1 MNSGDAKRVR
11 AVVFSGGRGSGAL
24 VRLLAANPNVDLTV
38 AINGYDDGK
47 STGEVRRY
55 LGNCLGPSDF
65 RKNAS
70 TIAATRKSCPAAL
83 VELLDHRLPEP
94 CSREDALAALRSI
107 EPDAPVVGAAA
118 KGVAAL
124 AAQLPSETRADLREA
139 LAAFER
145 DLATGRDRF
154 NFTDCAVGNLVFAG
168 HFLLAGR
175 NFNGAVDRYAA
186 LVGISPGVIMD
197 VTDGANAVLVALDRS
212 GALLAS
218 EAEIVDAGRRN
229 HIQEI
234 FLVDAP
240 LKETEGGEPELRAAI
255 AAHEKA
261 VRLEPALLPRIDEA
275 DLIVYAPGTQHS
287 SLLPSYMT
295 PGLGS
300 RIARNLRAAK
310 VLVTNLHEDAEIPDA
325 SAVEIVEKALFYLRE
340 KGANP
345 LPAPCLISH
354 YLINDPERAEAK
366 TPYIPLGSL
375 QRLEDPRLVRI
386 ANWEDAA
393 TGRHD
398 AARVIAPFVE
408 ALTARERRPSVAV
421 LLLGTDSRDKL
432 AQSVLEATRA
442 GLEALPVDATIL
454 YACDGALPAELTG
467 ALPFAAR
474 NVRAPAVAGAPGAPG
489 GDAAAF
495 RAAVTAG
502 AFDYVAL
509 FESSGMYRGEDLVG
523 LLGLLRG
530 GRVDAAWGSRRL
542 SLKDVRESYRVRFEK
557 SPLAGAISA
566 LGSHALSLATLALF
580 GRYVTDTLTGARAVR
595 RELLERVG
603 FALDD
608 KALNHR
614 LLGLVLGSGGDLF
627 ETPVNFLSMSP
638 KQTKRT
644 TVGDGLRALGAL
656 IAGRL
661 RGA

>member
-1 MNSGDAKRVR
+1 MGADEVKRVR
-11 AVVFSGGRGSGAL
+11 AIVFSGGRGSGAL

-94 CSREDALAALRSI
+94 CSEADALAALRAI
-107 EPDAPVVGAAA
+107 EPGAPATGAAA
-118 KGVAAL
+118 SRVAAL
-124 AAQLPSETRADLREA
+124 AAQLPDATRAALREA
-139 LAAFER
+139 LGAFER

-154 NFTDCAVGNLVFAG
+154 HFSDCAVGNLVFAG
-168 HFLLAGR
+168 LFLLAGR
-175 NFNGAVDRYAA
+175 DFNGAVDRYAA
-186 LVGISPGVIMD
+186 LVGVPAGVIMD

-218 EAEIVDAGRRN
+218 EADIVDAGRRN

-240 LKETEGGEPELRAAI
+240 LEDAGGGEAELRAQI
-255 AAHEKA
+255 GAHEKA
-261 VRLEPALLPRIDEA
+261 VRLNPALGPRIDEA

-295 PGLGS
+295 PGLGP

-310 VLVTNLHEDAEIPDA
+310 LLVTNIHEDAEIPDA

-354 YLINDPERAEAK
+354 YLINDPEHAEAAS
-366 TPYIPLGSL
+366 PYIPLGSL
-375 QRLEDPRLVRI
+375 QQLEDPRLVRI
-386 ANWEDAA
+386 ANWEDAG

-408 ALTARERRPSVAV
+408 ALTARELRPTVAV
-421 LLLGTDSRDKL
+421 LLLDTDSRDKL

-442 GLEALPVDATIL
+442 GLARLPVAATFLYASDAALPL
-454 YACDGALPAELTG
+454 ELTSE
-467 ALPFAAR
+467 LPFPAR
-474 NVRAPAVAGAPGAPG
+474 NVRASDAAPS
-489 GDAAAF
+489 GDVAAF
-495 RAAVTAG
+495 RAAVASG
-502 AFDYVAL
+502 GFDYVAL

-523 LLGLLRG
+523 LLALLRG

-542 SLKDVRESYRVRFEK
+542 SLQDVRESYRVRFEK

-566 LGSHALSLATLALF
+566 AGSHLLSLATLVLF
-580 GRYVTDTLTGARAVR
+580 GRYVSDTLSGARAVR

-603 FALDD
+603 FALGD

-614 LLGLVLGSGGDLF
+614 LLGAVLGSGGELF
-627 ETPVNFLSMSP
+627 ETPVHFLSMSP
-638 KQTKRT
+638 QQTKRT

-656 IAGRL
+656 ALGRL

>member
-1 MNSGDAKRVR
+1 MSAGDAKRVR
-11 AVVFSGGRGSGAL
+11 AIVFSGGRGSGAL

-70 TIAATRKSCPAAL
+70 TIAATCKSCPGAL

-94 CSREDALAALRSI
+94 CSREDALAALRCI
-107 EPDAPVVGAAA
+107 EPGAPVAGAAA
-118 KGVAAL
+118 PRVAAL
-124 AAQLPSETRADLREA
+124 AEQLPVETRAALREA

-145 DLATGRDRF
+145 DLATGRDEF
-154 NFTDCAVGNLVFAG
+154 HFTDCAVGNLVFAG

-175 NFNGAVDRYAA
+175 DFNGAVDRYAA
-186 LVGISPGVIMD
+186 LVGVPAGVIMD

-212 GALLAS
+212 GVLLAS
-218 EAEIVDAGRRN
+218 EADIVDAGRRN
-229 HIQEI
+229 YIQEI
-234 FLVDAP
+234 YLVDAT
-240 LKETEGGEPELRAAI
+240 LEKTEGSEAELRAAI
-255 AAHEKA
+255 AAHETTL
-261 VRLEPALLPRIDEA
+261 RLNPALLPRIDQA

-287 SLLPSYMT
+287 SLLPSYLT

-300 RIARNLRAAK
+300 RIARNLHAAK
-310 VLVTNLHEDAEIPDA
+310 VLVTNIHEDAEIPDA
-325 SAVEIVEKALFYLRE
+325 NAVEIVEKALYYLRE
-340 KGANP
+340 KGVNP

-354 YLINDPERAEAK
+354 YLINDPERAEAE

-375 QRLEDPRLVRI
+375 RRLEDPRLVRI

-398 AARVIAPFVE
+398 AAKVIAPFVD
-408 ALTARERRPSVAV
+408 ALTTREQRPSVAV
-421 LLLGTDSRDKL
+421 LLLETDSRDKL

-442 GLEALPVDATIL
+442 GLASLPVDVTFL
-454 YACDGALPAELTG
+454 YACEQSLPVELTSALPA
-467 ALPFAAR
+467 AAR
-474 NVRAPAVAGAPGAPG
+474 NVREPGTRD
-489 GDAAAF
+489 GDVAAF
-495 RAAVTAG
+495 RAAVQAG
-502 AFDYVAL
+502 GFDYVAL
-509 FESSGMYRGEDLVG
+509 FESSGMYRGEDLVS
-523 LLGLLRG
+523 LLGLLRN

-542 SLKDVRESYRVRFEK
+542 SVQDVRESYRVRFEK
-557 SPLAGAISA
+557 SPLAGALSS

-580 GRYVTDTLTGARAVR
+580 GRYVSDTLTGARAVR

-614 LLGLVLGSGGDLF
+614 LLGLVLGSGGELF
-627 ETPVNFLSMSP
+627 ETPVHFLSMSP
-638 KQTKRT
+638 EQAKRT
-644 TVGDGLRALGAL
+644 TVGDGLRSLGAL
-656 IAGRL
+656 ITGRL

>member
-1 MNSGDAKRVR
+1 VSTDGAKRVR
-11 AVVFSGGRGSGAL
+11 VIVFSGGRGSGAL
-24 VRLLAANPNVDLTV
+24 VRLLSANPNVDLTV

-70 TIAATRKSCPAAL
+70 TIAATTKSCPAAL

-107 EPDAPVVGAAA
+107 EPGAPAAGAAA
-118 KGVAAL
+118 ARVAAL
-124 AAQLPSETRADLREA
+124 AAQLPAETRAALREA
-139 LAAFER
+139 LGAFER
-145 DLATGRDRF
+145 DLATGRDQF

-175 NFNGAVDRYAA
+175 DFNGAVDRYSA
-186 LVGISPGVIMD
+186 LVGVPQGVIMD

-218 EAEIVDAGRRN
+218 EADIVDAGRRN

-234 FLVDAP
+234 YLVDAP
-240 LKETEGGEPELRAAI
+240 LKETEGSEADLRAAI
-255 AAHEKA
+255 AAHEKTL
-261 VRLEPALLPRIDEA
+261 RLNPALLPRIDQA

-310 VLVTNLHEDAEIPDA
+310 VLVTNIHEDAEIPDA
-325 SAVEIVEKALFYLRE
+325 SAVEIVEKALHYLRE
-340 KGANP
+340 KGTNP

-354 YLINDPERAEAK
+354 YLINDPEHAEAEA
-366 TPYIPLGSL
+366 PYIPLGSL

-398 AARVIAPFVE
+398 AAKVIAPFVE
-408 ALTARERRPSVAV
+408 ALTARETRPSVAV
-421 LLLGTDSRDKL
+421 LLLDTDSRDKL

-442 GLEALPVDATIL
+442 GLAKLPVDATFL
-454 YACDGALPAELTG
+454 YASDAPLPPELTEALPV
-467 ALPFAAR
+467 AAR
-474 NVRAPAVAGAPGAPG
+474 NVRAPGATRG
-489 GDAAAF
+489 GDVAAF
-495 RAAVTAG
+495 RAAVNAG
-502 AFDYVAL
+502 GFDYVAL

-523 LLGLLRG
+523 LLALLRG

-542 SLKDVRESYRVRFEK
+542 SLQDVRESYRVRFQK

-566 LGSHALSLATLALF
+566 LGSHTLSLATLALF
-580 GRYVTDTLTGARAVR
+580 GRYVTDTLSGARAVR
-595 RELLERVG
+595 SELLERVG

-614 LLGLVLGSGGDLF
+614 LLGLVLGGGGELF
-627 ETPVNFLSMSP
+627 ETPVHFLSMSP
-638 KQTKRT
+638 EQAKRT
-644 TVGDGLRALGAL
+644 NLGEGLRALGAL
-656 IAGRL
+656 VSGRL

>member
-1 MNSGDAKRVR
+1 VGADDAKRVR
-11 AVVFSGGRGSGAL
+11 AIVFSGGRGSGAL
-24 VRLLAANPNVDLTV
+24 VRLLAANPNVELTV

-70 TIAATRKSCPAAL
+70 TIAATRRSCPSAL
-83 VELLDHRLPEP
+83 VALLDHRLPEP
-94 CSREDALAALRSI
+94 CSREDALAALRCI
-107 EPDAPVVGAAA
+107 EPGAPVVGGAAPRIA
-118 KGVAAL
+118 EL
-124 AAQLPSETRADLREA
+124 AAQLPGETRAALREA
-139 LAAFER
+139 LGAFER
-145 DLATGRDRF
+145 DLATGRDQF
-154 NFTDCAVGNLVFAG
+154 NFSDCAIGNLVFAG
-168 HFLLAGR
+168 HFLLATR
-175 NFNGAVDRYAA
+175 DFNGAVDRYSA
-186 LVGISPGVIMD
+186 LVGVPPGVIMD

-212 GALLAS
+212 GVLLAS
-218 EAEIVDAGRRN
+218 EADIVDAGRRN

-234 FLVDAP
+234 YLVDAP
-240 LKETEGGEPELRAAI
+240 LKETDGSEAELRAAI
-255 AAHEKA
+255 AAREKTL
-261 VRLEPALLPRIDEA
+261 RLNPALLPRIDAA

-287 SLLPSYMT
+287 SLLPSYLT

-300 RIARNLRAAK
+300 RIARNLQAAK

-325 SAVEIVEKALFYLRE
+325 SAVEIVEKALYYLRE
-340 KGANP
+340 KGTNP

-354 YLINDPERAEAK
+354 YLINDPEHADAAA
-366 TPYIPLGSL
+366 PYIPLGSL
-375 QRLEDPRLVRI
+375 RRLEDPRLVRI

-408 ALTARERRPSVAV
+408 ALTTRERRPSVAV
-421 LLLGTDSRDKL
+421 LLLETDSRDKL

-442 GLEALPVDATIL
+442 GLAGVPVDVTFL
-454 YACDGALPAELTG
+454 YASEAALPAELTS

-474 NVRAPAVAGAPGAPG
+474 NVREPAARG
-489 GDAAAF
+489 GDVAAF
-495 RAAVTAG
+495 RSAVDAG
-502 AFDYVAL
+502 GYDYVAL

-542 SLKDVRESYRVRFEK
+542 SVQDVRESYRVRFQK
-557 SPLAGAISA
+557 DPLSGALSA

-580 GRYVTDTLTGARAVR
+580 GRYVTDTLSGARAVR
-595 RELLERVG
+595 RELLGRVG

-608 KALNHR
+608 KALNQR
-614 LLGLVLGSGGDLF
+614 LLGALLRDGGELF
-627 ETPVNFLSMSP
+627 ETPVHFLSMSP
-638 KQTKRT
+638 EQAKRT

>member
-1 MNSGDAKRVR
+1 MVR
-11 AVVFSGGRGSGAL
+11 AIVFSGGRGSGAL
-24 VRLLAANPNVDLTV
+24 VRLLAANPAVELTV

-70 TIAATRKSCPAAL
+70 TIAATRKSCPEAL
-83 VELLDHRLPEP
+83 VQLLDHRLPEP
-94 CSREDALAALRSI
+94 CTREDALAALRSI
-107 EPDAPVVGAAA
+107 EAGAAA
-118 KGVAAL
+118 AGPAAPKVAAL
-124 AAQLPSETRADLREA
+124 AEQLPSATRAALREA
-139 LAAFER
+139 LAAFEA
-145 DLATGRDRF
+145 DLATGRDHF

-175 NFNGAVDRYAA
+175 DFNAAVDRYSA
-186 LVGISPGVIMD
+186 LVGIPPGVIMD

-218 EAEIVDAGRRN
+218 EADIVDAGRRN

-240 LKETEGGEPELRAAI
+240 LKEAERGEVELRAAI
-255 AAHEKA
+255 AAHEKPL
-261 VRLEPALLPRIDEA
+261 RLNPALLPRIDAA

-287 SLLPSYMT
+287 SLLPSYLT

-300 RIARNLRAAK
+300 RIARNLHAAK

-325 SAVEIVEKALFYLRE
+325 SAVEIVEKALWYLRE
-340 KGANP
+340 KGANA

-354 YLINDPERAEAK
+354 YLINDPEHVERE

-398 AARVIAPFVE
+398 AARVIVPFVE
-408 ALTARERRPSVAV
+408 ALAARERRPRVAV
-421 LLLGTDSRDKL
+421 LLLETDSRDKL
-432 AQSVLEATRA
+432 AQSVIEAARA
-442 GLEALPVDATIL
+442 GLANVAVEPTFFYASDASLPS
-454 YACDGALPAELTG
+454 ELTS
-467 ALPFAAR
+467 ALPFATQ
-474 NVRAPAVAGAPGAPG
+474 NVRANGARE
-489 GDAAAF
+489 DVAAF
-495 RAAVTAG
+495 RTAVAAG
-502 AFDYVAL
+502 AFEYVVL

-542 SLKDVRESYRVRFEK
+542 SSQDVRESYRVRFEK

-566 LGSHALSLATLALF
+566 LGSQALSLATLALF
-580 GRYVTDTLTGARAVR
+580 GRYVTDTLSGVRAVR
-595 RELLERVG
+595 REALERAG

-614 LLGLVLGSGGDLF
+614 LIGLVLGSGGELF
-627 ETPVNFLSMSP
+627 ETPVHFLSMSP
-638 KQTKRT
+638 EQAKRT
-644 TVGDGLRALGAL
+644 TVGEGLRALGAL
-656 IAGRL
+656 ISGRL
-661 RGA
+661 SRA

>member
-1 MNSGDAKRVR
+1 VSAGDAKRVR
-11 AVVFSGGRGSGAL
+11 VVVFSGGRGSGAL
-24 VRLLAANPNVDLTV
+24 VRLLAANPHVDLTV

-94 CSREDALAALRSI
+94 CTREDALAALRSI
-107 EPDAPVVGAAA
+107 EPGATVSGGAAP
-118 KGVAAL
+118 KIAAL
-124 AAQLPSETRADLREA
+124 AAQLPDETRAALREA
-139 LAAFER
+139 LGAFER
-145 DLATGRDRF
+145 DLATGRDQF

-168 HFLLAGR
+168 HFLLAER
-175 NFNGAVDRYAA
+175 DFNRAVDRYAA
-186 LVGISPGVIMD
+186 LVGVPAGVIMD

-212 GALLAS
+212 GVLLAS
-218 EAEIVDAGRRN
+218 EADIVDAGRRN

-234 FLVDAP
+234 YLVDAP
-240 LKETEGGEPELRAAI
+240 LKDADGSEAEARAAI
-255 AAHEKA
+255 AAHERS
-261 VRLEPALLPRIDEA
+261 VRLNPALLPRIDEA

-310 VLVTNLHEDAEIPDA
+310 VLVTNIHEDAEIPDA
-325 SAVEIVEKALFYLRE
+325 SAVEIVEKALYYLRE
-340 KGANP
+340 KGASP

-354 YLINDPERAEAK
+354 YLINDPERAEAE
-366 TPYIPLGSL
+366 TPFIPLGSL

-398 AARVIAPFVE
+398 AAKVIAPFVE

-421 LLLGTDSRDKL
+421 LLLDTDSRDKL
-432 AQSVLEATRA
+432 AQTVLEATRA
-442 GLEALPVDATIL
+442 GLARLPVDVTFL
-454 YACDGALPAELTG
+454 YASDAALPAELTS
-467 ALPFAAR
+467 ALPFPAR
-474 NVRAPAVAGAPGAPG
+474 NVRESGARG
-489 GDAAAF
+489 GDIAAF

-523 LLGLLRG
+523 LLALLRG

-542 SLKDVRESYRVRFEK
+542 SVQDVRESYRVRFEK
-557 SPLAGAISA
+557 SPLAGALSS
-566 LGSHALSLATLALF
+566 LGSHALSLSTLALF
-580 GRYVTDTLTGARAVR
+580 GRYVTDTLSGARAVR

-608 KALNHR
+608 KTLNHR
-614 LLGLVLGSGGDLF
+614 LLGLVLGAGGELF
-627 ETPVNFLSMSP
+627 EAPVHFLSMSP
-638 KQTKRT
+638 QQAKRT
-644 TVGDGLRALGAL
+644 TLGDGLRALGAL
-656 IAGRL
+656 FAGRL
-661 RGA
+661 RRA

>member
-1 MNSGDAKRVR
+1 MSAGDAKRVR
-11 AVVFSGGRGSGAL
+11 AIVFSGGRGSGAL
-24 VRLLAANPNVDLTV
+24 VRLLAANPGVDLTV

-70 TIAATRKSCPAAL
+70 TIAATLQSCPKPL

-94 CSREDALAALRSI
+94 CSREDALAALRSV
-107 EPDAPVVGAAA
+107 ELGARVVGVPAQRV
-118 KGVAAL
+118 GAL
-124 AAQLPSETRADLREA
+124 AAQLPAPARAALREA
-139 LAAFER
+139 LGAFES
-145 DLATGRDRF
+145 DLATGRDQF
-154 NFTDCAVGNLVFAG
+154 NFSDCAVGNLVFAG
-168 HFLLAGR
+168 HFLVAGR
-175 NFNGAVDRYAA
+175 DFNGAVDRYSA
-186 LVGISPGVIMD
+186 LVGVPAGVIMD

-212 GALLAS
+212 GVLLAS
-218 EAEIVDAGRRN
+218 EADIVDAGRRN

-234 FLVDAP
+234 YLVDAP
-240 LKETEGGEPELRAAI
+240 LKETEGSEAELRAAI
-255 AAHEKA
+255 AAHEKTL
-261 VRLEPALLPRIDEA
+261 RLNPALLPRIDEA

-287 SLLPSYMT
+287 SLLPSYLT

-300 RIARNLRAAK
+300 RIARNLHAAK
-310 VLVTNLHEDAEIPDA
+310 VLVTNIHEDAEIPDA
-325 SAVEIVEKALFYLRE
+325 SAVEIVEKALYYLRE

-354 YLINDPERAEAK
+354 YLINDPERAQAE

-398 AARVIAPFVE
+398 AAKVIAPFIQ
-408 ALTARERRPSVAV
+408 ALTTREKRPSVAV
-421 LLLGTDSRDKL
+421 LLLETDSRDKL

-442 GLEALPVDATIL
+442 GLARLPVEATFF
-454 YACDGALPAELTG
+454 YASELPLPPELTS
-467 ALPFAAR
+467 ALPFPAR
-474 NVRAPAVAGAPGAPG
+474 NVRAAGVTG
-489 GDAAAF
+489 GDVAAF
-495 RAAVTAG
+495 RAAVDAG
-502 AFDYVAL
+502 GFDYVAL

-523 LLGLLRG
+523 LLALLRG

-542 SLKDVRESYRVRFEK
+542 SLQDVRESYRVRFDK
-557 SPLAGAISA
+557 SPLAGALSS
-566 LGSHALSLATLALF
+566 LGSHALSLATLVLF
-580 GRYVTDTLTGARAVR
+580 GRYVTDTLSGARAVR

-603 FALDD
+603 FALED
-608 KALNHR
+608 KTLNHR
-614 LLGLVLGSGGDLF
+614 LLGVVLGSGGELF
-627 ETPVNFLSMSP
+627 EAPVHFLSMSP
-638 KQTKRT
+638 QQAKRT